1 MNLQL
6 ISSILATLGSI
17 FLVISYV
24 PQIRQLFKTKQTE
37 GMSVSFWVVLILGLV
52 FTTTNMILNS
62 NPMSVLLPQFL
73 NITLATVVLIQ
84 IIVYRRKK

>member
-37 GMSVSFWVVLILGLV
+37 GMSVSFWVVLILGLI
-52 FTTTNMILNS
+52 FTTSNMILNS

>member
-6 ISSILATLGSI
+6 ISSILASLGSI
-17 FLVISYV
+17 FLVFSYL
-24 PQIRQLFKTKQTE
+24 PQIKQLFKTHNTE
-37 GMSVSFWVVLILGLV
+37 GMSVSFWVILLLGLTC
-52 FTTTNMILNS
+52 TTTNMVINN

>member
-6 ISSILATLGSI
+6 ISSILASLGSI
-17 FLVISYV
+17 FLVFSYL
-24 PQIRQLFKTKQTE
+24 PQIKQLFKTKQTE

>member
-6 ISSILATLGSI
+6 ISSILASFGSGFLI
-17 FLVISYV
+17 FSYL
-24 PQIRQLFKTKQTE
+24 PQIKQLFKTHNTE
-37 GMSVSFWVVLILGLV
+37 GMSVSFWVILLLGLIC
-52 FTTTNMILNS
+52 TTTNMVINN
-62 NPMSVLLPQFL
+62 NPMSVLIPQFL

>member
-1 MNLQL
+1 MSLMGN
-6 ISSILATLGSI
+6 ILGILGGVFI
-17 FLVISYV
+17 TISYL
-24 PQIRQLFKTKQTE
+24 PQIKQLFKTKQTE
-37 GMSVSFWVVLILGLV
+37 GMSVSFWVILLLGLIC
-52 FTTTNMILNS
+52 TTTNMILNN